1 MPVAVDRASRG
12 ELRMFG
18 WNSLSLWRSPRLRSL
33 LPLPP
38 LAPRSTRLEGSRWSH
53 GAGDVRAVIFDMGG
67 VILPSP
73 YPPIQEWEAACGLPG
88 GTVLRVLRDGG
99 EANAWCR
106 YQRGEMSPET
116 FDELFGADCSRI
128 AGRAVSV
135 DGFVAH
141 LVGQLATPVPGALA
155 ALRGVRERGVKTAL
169 LTNNFYVRGGA
180 TFLPLDRALFDV
192 VVESC
197 VVGMKK
203 PDPRIYSLCLEELG
217 VPPSGAVFLDDLGE
231 NLAPA
236 RALGLR
242 TIKVGD
248 LKVALAELES
258 LLGFS
263 LSHGA
268 PDTGAVRAGL
278 EIDER
283 ALAAYL
289 RTALGLHADAL
300 LVRQFRHGQSNPT
313 YYVEC
318 GDRKLVLR
326 KKPPGK
332 LLPSAHAVER
342 EYRVMKA
349 LGAAGV
355 PVPQVLS
362 LCEDSSV
369 LGTPFYLMEYAEGR
383 IFKDPSLPDLSPEQ
397 RRKVYS
403 AVTSVLSQI
412 HRVDPSSV
420 GLTDFG
426 KTGRYVGRQV
436 QTWTKQYRASE
447 TKRLPSMELLVDW
460 LPAHLP
466 REEATCVVHGD
477 FRLDNLVF
485 DAERLEVRAV
495 LDWELSTLGDPLS
508 DLSYSCLAHHLPR
521 NFPILPGLKGCD
533 LVALGIPSDEEAMK
547 AYCGASGRPPVEDW
561 HFYLAF
567 SFFRVAA
574 ILQGVYKRALSGQAS
589 SARAEEAGQL
599 AEAMADVAWGFATR
613 EGFRIFKGQPKPPGG
628 GAPGQSG
635 RPYST
640 SCRSTAAPGCPRHD
654 RRFFAASAG
663 EAAAASGRGDGGRGG
678 GGGMPVR
685 EAELAPAA
693 RATVQAVRAFVGERV
708 IPAEAELRRHGES
721 ERRWEPH
728 PLLEQL
734 KTEAR
739 GAGLWNLFLAREAD
753 PDARYGAG
761 LTNVEYA
768 FACEEMGRSLHA
780 SEAFNCS
787 APDTGNM
794 EVLVRYGTDQQR
806 RRWLAPLLDGKIR
819 SCFAMTEP
827 QVASSDATN
836 IEASIVEAGDSY
848 VLNGHKWWTSGA
860 LDPRCELCIFMGK
873 TDPAAPRHQQ
883 QSMVLVPMDTPGLRV
898 LRPLSVYG
906 FQDPPGGHGELEFV
920 EVRVPRDN
928 VLLGPGRGFEIAQ
941 GRLGPGRVHHCMR
954 LIGSA
959 ERALQL
965 MTDRVKS
972 RVAFGKPLAEQGTVM
987 ADMATSRVEL
997 EQARLLVLKT
1007 AHLMDS
1013 LGNKAAAPEIAMIK
1027 VVVPSMAQQV
1037 IDRAIQ
1043 AFGAAGLGPDL
1054 PLAEFHMWARALR
1067 IADGPDEVH
1076 RATVAKMELRAPRL
1090 A

>member
-1 MPVAVDRASRG
+1 
-12 ELRMFG
+12 
-18 WNSLSLWRSPRLRSL
+18 
-33 LPLPP
+33 
-38 LAPRSTRLEGSRWSH
+38 
-53 GAGDVRAVIFDMGG
+53 
-67 VILPSP
+67 
-73 YPPIQEWEAACGLPG
+73 
-88 GTVLRVLRDGG
+88 
-99 EANAWCR
+99 
-106 YQRGEMSPET
+106 MSPER
-116 FDELFGADCSRI
+116 FKELFGADCSRI

-155 ALRGVRERGVKTAL
+155 ALRGARERGVKTAL
-169 LTNNFYVRGGA
+169 LTNNFYVRGDA

-217 VPPSGAVFLDDLGE
+217 VPPSAAVFLDDLGE

-242 TIKVGD
+242 TIEVGD

-263 LSHGA
+263 LSHGV
-268 PDTGAVRAGL
+268 PDTGAMRAGL

-289 RTALGLHADAL
+289 RTALGLHTDAL
-300 LVRQFRHGQSNPT
+300 LVRQFQHGLSNPT

-332 LLPSAHAVER
+332 LLPLAHAVER

-369 LGTPFYLMEYAEGR
+369 LGTPFFLMDYAEGR

-412 HRVDPSSV
+412 HRVDPSSA

-426 KTGRYVGRQV
+426 KTGRYMTRHV
-436 QTWTKQYRASE
+436 QKWTKQYRESE
-447 TKRLPSMELLVDW
+447 TKYLPSMELLMEW

-495 LDWELSTLGDPLS
+495 LDWEMSTLGDPLS
-508 DLSYSCLAHHLPR
+508 DLSHSCLLHHLPH
-521 NFPILPGLKGCD
+521 NFPILPGLKGRD
-533 LVALGIPSDEEAMK
+533 LVALGIPSDDEMMK

-561 HFYLAF
+561 NFYLAF

-574 ILQGVYKRALSGQAS
+574 ILQGVYKRALSGNACS
-589 SARAEEAGQL
+589 PRAEEAGQL
-599 AEAMADVAWGFATR
+599 AELMADVAWGLATR
-613 EGFRIFKGQPKPPGG
+613 EGFCIFKEQPKPPGG
-628 GAPGQSG
+628 GAAGQSG

-640 SCRSTAAPGCPRHD
+640 SCRSTAVHRAQAPSCP
-654 RRFFAASAG
+654 RRFFATCAG
-663 EAAAASGRGDGGRGG
+663 EPAAANGRGDGGR

-693 RATVQAVRAFVGERV
+693 RATVEAVRAFVGEHV
-708 IPAEAELRRHGES
+708 IPAEAELL
-721 ERRWEPH
+721 RWEPH

-734 KTEAR
+734 KMEAR
-739 GAGLWNLFLAREAD
+739 GAGLWNLFLAWEAD
-753 PDARYGAG
+753 PNARYGAG
-761 LTNVEYA
+761 LTNVEHA

-787 APDTGNM
+787 APATGNT
-794 EVLVRYGTDQQR
+794 EVLVRYGTDQRR
-806 RRWLAPLLDGKIR
+806 RRWLAPLLDGKI
-819 SCFAMTEP
+819 
-827 QVASSDATN
+827 
-836 IEASIVEAGDSY
+836 
-848 VLNGHKWWTSGA
+848 
-860 LDPRCELCIFMGK
+860 
-873 TDPAAPRHQQ
+873 
-883 QSMVLVPMDTPGLRV
+883 
-898 LRPLSVYG
+898 
-906 FQDPPGGHGELEFV
+906 
-920 EVRVPRDN
+920 
-928 VLLGPGRGFEIAQ
+928 
-941 GRLGPGRVHHCMR
+941 
-954 LIGSA
+954 
-959 ERALQL
+959 
-965 MTDRVKS
+965 
-972 RVAFGKPLAEQGTVM
+972 
-987 ADMATSRVEL
+987 
-997 EQARLLVLKT
+997 
-1007 AHLMDS
+1007 
-1013 LGNKAAAPEIAMIK
+1013 
-1027 VVVPSMAQQV
+1027 
-1037 IDRAIQ
+1037 
-1043 AFGAAGLGPDL
+1043 
-1054 PLAEFHMWARALR
+1054 
-1067 IADGPDEVH
+1067 
-1076 RATVAKMELRAPRL
+1076 
-1090 A
+1090 